1 VESTAQQIGVR
12 ELLEAGVHFGHQ
24 AKRWNP
30 KMKKFIFAQRA
41 GVHIIDLDQTISLLD
56 RALDFARSIGEA
68 GREVLFVG
76 TKKQAQLTIAEQA
89 MRSGQPYVAERYIG
103 GMLTNFQTIQP
114 RIQYFK
120 DLAVRVE
127 ETPEEDRS
135 GKEWFAMT
143 REFQKLRRNFA
154 GLTEME
160 RLPGAIF
167 VIDPKREELLVKEA
181 NRLKIP
187 VIALT
192 DTNCDPEVVDYII
205 PGNDDAIRAINLIS
219 RLMADAL
226 LQGKG
231 EDEVHPEERLVP
243 PVVEEARVAEEIA
256 AENAAGAN
264 GSGDSTPPAEAVVQ
278 AETVK
283 PVEEPV
289 APEEAPEPETADVA
303 VSEDAEA
310 PVEEPAVESPAEPAV
325 DDVPDDVPD
334 EAPDTAAEVTDV
346 TGSEA
351 LEVAEAEAAADE
363 AEAEDVAASAEGTEV
378 PEEAPAADEAGT
390 DEAVEDRTEDAGEAE
405 EQAGNDEDE
414 EQEEER

>member
-12 ELLEAGVHFGHQ
+12 DLLEAGVHFGHQ

-30 KMKKFIFAQRA
+30 KMKKFIFAERA
-41 GVHIIDLDQTISLLD
+41 GVHIIDLDQTITLLD
-56 RALDFARSIGEA
+56 RAVEFARTIGEA

-103 GMLTNFQTIQP
+103 GMLTNFQTIHP

-120 DLAVRVE
+120 DLAVRVD
-127 ETPEEDRS
+127 ETPEENQS

-192 DTNCDPEVVDYII
+192 DTNCDPEAVDYII

-226 LQGKG
+226 LMGKG

-243 PVVEEARVAEEIA
+243 PVVEEARVAEEVS
-256 AENAAGAN
+256 AENAANAN
-264 GSGDSTPPAEAVVQ
+264 GTSGDAAPAVEAVAEPAEFAAPATPEPAPEIETADVTVSEDS
-278 AETVK
+278 AEVIGGTETTGVA
-283 PVEEPV
+283 EEPV
-289 APEEAPEPETADVA
+289 AEPVEPED
-303 VSEDAEA
+303 A
-310 PVEEPAVESPAEPAV
+310 PVEEDAIAAEPAPEDAV
-325 DDVPDDVPD
+325 TQSGDATEVMA
-334 EAPDTAAEVTDV
+334 EA
-346 TGSEA
+346 
-351 LEVAEAEAAADE
+351 VAEGEESTA
-363 AEAEDVAASAEGTEV
+363 
-378 PEEAPAADEAGT
+378 EEAPAEELAE
-390 DEAVEDRTEDAGEAE
+390 VNQTEQVSA
-405 EQAGNDEDE
+405 E
-414 EQEEER
+414 EQEEET